1 VPKRGING
9 WTEKMHIYFIL
20 VGQHGIAR
28 DFYYQLSL
36 LLALYFLLSL
46 SLSLSIS
53 LSFCLYLSLSLS
65 FSPLL
70 ALPLFQD
77 KKFPALDLSFATS
90 HLYIRR

>member
-1 VPKRGING
+1 LLPKKVGPSIYPNTVTPPRHCIQVPKRGING

-36 LLALYFLLSL
+36 LLALYVLL

-53 LSFCLYLSLSLS
+53 LSFCLYLSHSLPPPCSPSLS
-65 FSPLL
+65 
-70 ALPLFQD
+70 
-77 KKFPALDLSFATS
+77 
-90 HLYIRR
+90 R